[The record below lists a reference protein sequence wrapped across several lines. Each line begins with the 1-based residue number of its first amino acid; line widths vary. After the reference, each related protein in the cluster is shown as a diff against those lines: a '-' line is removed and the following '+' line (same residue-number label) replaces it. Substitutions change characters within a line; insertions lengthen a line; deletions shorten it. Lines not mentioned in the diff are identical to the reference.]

1 MRIRKQGSYSVILG
15 PHRVK
20 GSINPPRCLYSG
32 QPEPQLLPAPTPILH
47 ALTHTQTLSMP
58 PSFLFICFWCWR
70 FWEFFCLFFGYH
82 AAYGIPK
89 PEIRFKLLL
98 GPTPQLWQCRILNPV
113 SLAGDRTCIPVLQ
126 RHGSISLSL
135 SLSFFKL
142 RYNWHTM
149 GFGWTTWFN
158 IRYLLCNDYKKVPDT
173 HHHTQL
179 QCFPCDENI

>member
-20 GSINPPRCLYSG
+20 GSINPPRCLCSG

-58 PSFLFICFWCWR
+58 PSFLFICFWRWR

-113 SLAGDRTCIPVLQ
+113 SLAGDGTCIPVHPMALFL
-126 RHGSISLSL
+126 SLCCSPFSPCL
-135 SLSFFKL
+135 SLSFLFIS
-142 RYNWHTM
+142 
-149 GFGWTTWFN
+149 F
-158 IRYLLCNDYKKVPDT
+158 LCQNA
-173 HHHTQL
+173 Q
-179 QCFPCDENI
+179 I